1 MLVLTRKKNQSILI
15 GDLIEVYVLDIE
27 GDKVKIGINAPKNVP
42 IVRREI
48 KEIIEENKKA
58 LETPNIALEELSKL
72 MKIQK

>member
-27 GDKVKIGINAPKNVP
+27 GDKVKIGINAPKSVP
-42 IVRREI
+42 IVRKEI
-48 KEIIEENKKA
+48 KEVIEENRKA
-58 LETPNIALEELSKL
+58 LEAPKIALDELSKL